1 MAQDMSWVAQAEAE
15 ARRNVEKSKAMRFAP
30 DSLPLLPLATAGES
44 LSHPEP
50 NYLRSAVKGSAVG
63 LVIGVFLGV
72 AMLATIGLA
81 IPNLFEAVLFLACS
95 AFGGILFGSLI
106 GSSGAFSR
114 TPR

>member
-1 MAQDMSWVAQAEAE
+1 MAQDMSCVAQPETE
-15 ARRNVEKSKAMRFAP
+15 ARQNVETSKARRFAP
-30 DSLPLLPLATAGES
+30 EFLPLLPLATPGEY
-44 LSHPEP
+44 LDHAEP

-63 LVIGVFLGV
+63 LIIGVFLGV
-72 AMLATIGLA
+72 AMLATIGLS

-114 TPR
+114 TSL